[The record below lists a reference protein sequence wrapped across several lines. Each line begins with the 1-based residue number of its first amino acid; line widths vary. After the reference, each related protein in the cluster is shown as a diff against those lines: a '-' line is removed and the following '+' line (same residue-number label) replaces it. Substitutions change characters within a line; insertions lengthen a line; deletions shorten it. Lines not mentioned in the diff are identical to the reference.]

1 MYNMRASSNTNWS
14 LFFSLFTWWCNLHMK
29 SCHIYGDSLD
39 ILTALIIKMLWQK
52 WTNLLLLWLP
62 VISCQSLL
70 SAQSIIQLQSTTCLC
85 LPTCRSVCLST
96 YLSVYLSVCL
106 PSCPSTCLSFYLPVY
121 LPTCLSAYPVRVRVE
136 CPSILVHDSSSR
148 GQTCCWRVVWYGG
161 VSRMDGGL
169 KALSPSG
176 LAGSSKCTTLA
187 SLMTIRRG

>member
-1 MYNMRASSNTNWS
+1 MFSYHSTMYNMRASSNTNWS

-85 LPTCRSVCLST
+85 VYLPVDLSVCLHTCLSTFLCVYLVVRQPVCLST
-96 YLSVYLSVCL
+96 YLSIS
-106 PSCPSTCLSFYLPVY
+106 LPVY
-121 LPTCLSAYPVRVRVE
+121 LPTRWGLGLSALQFLFMTLPPGGRPAAEESFDMEE
-136 CPSILVHDSSSR
+136 CPGWMEAWRPSVPQAWLVPPNV
-148 GQTCCWRVVWYGG
+148 Q
-161 VSRMDGGL
+161 
-169 KALSPSG
+169 P
-176 LAGSSKCTTLA
+176 
-187 SLMTIRRG
+187 